1 MVTKGF
7 NSLDPI
13 PTFLNLKIITMITFE
28 NFLAERPELLELS
41 IDEQLT
47 AYQDYVE
54 TYTLA
59 WASFD

>member
-1 MVTKGF
+1 
-7 NSLDPI
+7 
-13 PTFLNLKIITMITFE
+13 MITFE

-41 IDEQLT
+41 IDEQLS